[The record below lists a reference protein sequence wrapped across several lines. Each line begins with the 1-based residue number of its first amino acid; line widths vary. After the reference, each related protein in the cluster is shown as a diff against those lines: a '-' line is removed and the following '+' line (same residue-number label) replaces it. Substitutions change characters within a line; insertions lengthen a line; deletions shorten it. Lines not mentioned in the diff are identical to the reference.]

1 MSKSFTHLSLSSGYS
16 FKYGTAHP
24 EQLVERAAQLGMSS
38 LALTDIDNLAGA
50 IRFAQSCEE
59 FGIKPILGINI
70 GFIQKAD
77 RITLLAQGGKLS
89 SLYRLVTAVNTDTS
103 DGVLTVELLERFN
116 QYSSDLIA
124 LFGPTSVLN
133 KQLIDRKEGSALSIY
148 QLTKDHFATVALE
161 CVSHLERVGN
171 LRSTSSAA
179 RALSFA
185 VKNQIPAVITNQV
198 RM

>member
-1 MSKSFTHLSLSSGYS
+1 MSRSFTHLSLFSGYS

-24 EQLVERAAQLGMSS
+24 EQLVERAAQLGMRS

-89 SLYRLVTAVNTDTS
+89 SLYRLVTAVNTNTS
-103 DGVLTVELLERFN
+103 DGVLTV
-116 QYSSDLIA
+116 
-124 LFGPTSVLN
+124 
-133 KQLIDRKEGSALSIY
+133 
-148 QLTKDHFATVALE
+148 
-161 CVSHLERVGN
+161 
-171 LRSTSSAA
+171 
-179 RALSFA
+179 
-185 VKNQIPAVITNQV
+185 
-198 RM
+198 